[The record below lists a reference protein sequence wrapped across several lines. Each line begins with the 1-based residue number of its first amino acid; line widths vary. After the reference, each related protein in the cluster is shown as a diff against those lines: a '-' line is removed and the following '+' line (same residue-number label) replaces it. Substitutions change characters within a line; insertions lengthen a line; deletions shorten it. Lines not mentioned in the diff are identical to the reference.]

1 MRWNSRSLSLVASVL
16 IIGIMLLLVACG
28 APEPLPTPKPTPAPT
43 PTPTPTPTPA
53 PTPTPEPIPTP
64 APTLPPG
71 PPLEL
76 AVVVPK
82 DGTAALQDKESVE
95 FTVGTW
101 GIPVMGTT
109 RVDAVVTV
117 DGTLVEVN
125 EDGMFVHS
133 VGLAEGP
140 NLVEVTASDLLGN
153 QHTIS
158 LVVYQVSLAGI
169 PLYVF
174 WPGNDAIVN
183 SASVPVIGAT
193 NVDAVVTVNGVPV
206 EVDVLG
212 IFSTS
217 VILEEG
223 PNTIEVTVSDLLG
236 NVHSQMV
243 VVFRMS

>member
-1 MRWNSRSLSLVASVL
+1 MRWNSRAVRGAASVL
-16 IIGIMLLLVACG
+16 IIGIMLLLVACA
-28 APEPLPTPKPTPAPT
+28 APGPTPAPT
-43 PTPTPTPTPA
+43 PTPAPIPTPTPT

-71 PPLEL
+71 PPFEL
-76 AVVVPK
+76 AVMVPE

-101 GIPVMGTT
+101 GIPVIGIT

-117 DGTLVEVN
+117 DGALVNVN

-140 NLVEVTASDLLGN
+140 NLVVVTASDLLGN

-158 LVVYQVSLAGI
+158 MVVYQVSPADI

-174 WPGNDAIVN
+174 WPVSDDAVN

-193 NVDAVVTVNGVPV
+193 NVDAVVTVNGIPA

-212 IFSTS
+212 IFSIS
-217 VILEEG
+217 VTLEEG
-223 PNTIEVTVSDLLG
+223 PNAIEVTASDLLG
-236 NVHSQMV
+236 NVQSQTV
-243 VVFRMS
+243 VVFRMP

>member
-1 MRWNSRSLSLVASVL
+1 MRWNNRSLSIVASVL

-28 APEPLPTPKPTPAPT
+28 APEPTVT
-43 PTPTPTPTPA
+43 PTPTLTPTLA
-53 PTPTPEPIPTP
+53 PEPS
-64 APTLPPG
+64 
-71 PPLEL
+71 LEL
-76 AVVVPK
+76 AVMVPE
-82 DGTAALQDKESVE
+82 DGTASLQDKESVE

-117 DGTLVEVN
+117 DGTPVNVN

-140 NLVEVTASDLLGN
+140 NLVEITASDLFGN
-153 QHTIS
+153 QRTIS
-158 LVVYQVSLAGI
+158 MVVYQVSPADI

-174 WPGNDAIVN
+174 WPINDDAVN

-212 IFSTS
+212 IFSIS
-217 VILEEG
+217 VTLEEG
-223 PNTIEVTVSDLLG
+223 PNVIEVTASDLLG
-236 NVHSQMV
+236 NVQSQTV
-243 VVFRMS
+243 VVFRMP

>member
-1 MRWNSRSLSLVASVL
+1 MGVASVL
-16 IIGIMLLLVACG
+16 IISSMLLLVACG
-28 APEPLPTPKPTPAPT
+28 APEPPVTPPSTPEPT
-43 PTPTPTPTPA
+43 PTLTPTLL
-53 PTPTPEPIPTP
+53 PEEPS
-64 APTLPPG
+64 
-71 PPLEL
+71 LEL
-76 AVVVPK
+76 VVMVPE
-82 DGTAALQDKESVE
+82 DGAATPRDEESVE

-101 GIPVMGTT
+101 GFPVIGIT

-153 QHTIS
+153 QRTIS
-158 LVVYQVSLAGI
+158 MVVYQVSPAGI
-169 PLYVF
+169 SLYLF
-174 WPGNDAIVN
+174 WPITNDTVN

-193 NVDAVVTVNGVPV
+193 NVDAVVTVNGVLV

-217 VILEEG
+217 VALEEG
-223 PNTIEVTVSDLLG
+223 PNAIEVTASDLLG
-236 NVHSQMV
+236 NVQSQTV
-243 VVFRMS
+243 VVFRMP